1 MKQPLTDIERRRK
14 RWLRLALSGAGLVV
28 FLFVYIDDWGRDF
41 RSYEAA
47 IAADA
52 ADPMLRPLTTTRSKE
67 EMLEAVRW
75 AARRIR
81 NWEYTGDVE
90 SGGST
95 MLTFVR
101 TNRLLRLK
109 EDIMVRVEDQG
120 ERRVVTGA
128 SRSRLELGDLG
139 RNPRNLR
146 RLLFELRAVLRGAN
160 P

>member
-1 MKQPLTDIERRRK
+1 LTDSERRR
-14 RWLRLALSGAGLVV
+14 RRIIRLIVSAAALVV
-28 FLFVYIDDWGRDF
+28 FLVVYIDDWGRDF

-47 IAADA
+47 ISTDS
-52 ADPMLRPLTTTRSKE
+52 ADPTLRPLSTTRSKE

-81 NWEYTGDVE
+81 NWEYTGDIDDG
-90 SGGST
+90 SST

-101 TNRLLRLK
+101 TNRLLRLRD
-109 EDIMVRVEDQG
+109 DIMVRVEDRG
-120 ERRVVTGA
+120 DRRVVTGA
-128 SRSRLELGDLG
+128 SRSRLEIGDLG

-146 RLLFELRAVLRGAN
+146 RLLFELRSVLRGAN